1 MDVNGFIRRR
11 PGFFAVALLLST
23 LISAGELAAEP
34 ADAVPSLF
42 APPSVSGDVMP
53 GGLPAPPGRAVVRW
67 RRVSARLGL
76 LIAADG
82 SSRLTAGQRVRL
94 TLFGDADFAATVAEV
109 TDHVGGGRTWS
120 ATLDGIEHGY
130 AILAIR
136 DGAMVG
142 SVVLPGGVYRIGYV
156 ADGTQVVEQIDS
168 AALPDEVEPI
178 PAPVIPT
185 PLAPADNQAPAVA
198 ADTASRIDVMVLY
211 TAAARATA
219 GGTAAMRAEVDL
231 ALASANPAYAN
242 NGLVQRVRLVFAG
255 EVSIT
260 ESGSFNTDLNAL
272 RLNSTVVWLRDT
284 NRADLVTLL
293 TSNGFNPPGCGISFL
308 MTINSTGFAPFG
320 FNIVDRLCASSNL
333 SFAHELGHNM
343 AAHHDPFVAGPDPTL
358 FPYSHGYV
366 DLVARFRTVMA
377 HNDQCAASG
386 FTCQRIQ
393 YFSTPD
399 FTFVGRLV
407 GNASISDNSRTLA
420 QTANTVAN
428 LRQALTPPPTPLASV
443 NQPAFVAGQTLI
455 ITGGLDNP
463 GMPGTADV
471 YAGVL
476 LPDGTILFFT
486 DLVTP
491 TSGIA
496 VGSVAD
502 LASFRSIAVGVSLAA
517 PFSVTVPISYSWSG
531 GEPRGGFVFFVFV
544 VKTGALV
551 DGVLTSDK
559 LLGAAMAP
567 FSFP

>member
-231 ALASANPAYAN
+231 AIASANQAYAN

-260 ESGSFNTDLNAL
+260 ESGDCTTDLV
-272 RLNSTVVWLRDT
+272 TVRQNPAVTLLRDMS
-284 NRADLVTLL
+284 RADLVSLIT
-293 TSNGFNPPGCGISFL
+293 THPTPCAIAFL
-308 MTINSTGFAPFG
+308 MTTNSTAFAPFG
-320 FNIVDRLCASSNL
+320 FSVVDRIVASLAL

-358 FPYSHGYV
+358 FPYSHGHV

-377 HNDQCAASG
+377 HNNQCAASG
-386 FTCQRIQ
+386 FICTRIQ
-393 YFSTPD
+393 FFSTPD
-399 FTFVGRLV
+399 LTFVGRLI
-407 GNASISDNSRTLA
+407 GDASISDNSRTLA

-443 NQPAFVAGQTLI
+443 NQPAFVAGQTMI
-455 ITGGLDNP
+455 ITGGLVNP
-463 GMPGTADV
+463 GMPGAADV

-517 PFSVTVPISYSWSG
+517 PFSVTNFVSYSWSE